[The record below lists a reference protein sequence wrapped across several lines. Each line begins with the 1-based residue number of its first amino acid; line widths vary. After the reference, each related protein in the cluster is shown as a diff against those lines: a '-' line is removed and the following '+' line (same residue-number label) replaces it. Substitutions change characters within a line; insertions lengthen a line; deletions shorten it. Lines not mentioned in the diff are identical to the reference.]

1 MLGDRIKQLR
11 EENGYQA
18 QFIAEKINVAK
29 STYSGYENNKSA
41 PDYEILIKIA
51 DFFNVSIDYLLERTP
66 KTEIN
71 HNPEKALDEL
81 IMEIIKELKADN
93 LKLIFKG
100 EPLND
105 ITKQALLI
113 SLRNTLDLAESLYKK
128 TVSQ

>member
-29 STYSGYENNKSA
+29 STYSGYENNKST

-51 DFFNVSIDYLLERTP
+51 DFFNVSIDYLLERTS

-71 HNPEKALDEL
+71 YNPEKDIEKQ
-81 IMEIIKELKADN
+81 IIEIIKELNDDRSDF
-93 LKLIFKG
+93 LFKG
-100 EPLND
+100 ERPDD
-105 ITKQALLI
+105 ITKEALLI
-113 SLRNTLDLAESLYKK
+113 SLKNTLNLAEVIYKNNMRK
-128 TVSQ
+128 